1 MFSYNSIENILFSKG
16 NIELKDKKQ
25 NIFKFTE
32 VYIDEKKKKVIGS
45 DAKIFFNDPSFKADP
60 RNDPRIFAN
69 SVSISEGNTS
79 VQKGVLTFCSFREND
94 KCPPWEFRA
103 KKISHNNPKKTI
115 YYDMP
120 F

>member
-45 DAKIFFNDPSFKADP
+45 DAKIFSMI
-60 RNDPRIFAN
+60 R
-69 SVSISEGNTS
+69 VS
-79 VQKGVLTFCSFREND
+79 
-94 KCPPWEFRA
+94 
-103 KKISHNNPKKTI
+103 KKIREMTLEFLQI
-115 YYDMP
+115 V
-120 F
+120 FQ